1 MCTSN
6 SHSKAEKENN
16 QKGITMTD
24 ADGNKYF
31 VLGKY
36 RIKITEHFADDG
48 KSIGDLMSD
57 LIQAK
62 IKENI
67 TKTA

>member
-6 SHSKAEKENN
+6 SHSKTDEQNN
-16 QKGITMTD
+16 QKGITLTD

-31 VLGKY
+31 VLGKNK
-36 RIKITEHFADDG
+36 IKITEHFTNNG
-48 KSIGDLMSD
+48 KSIDELVTD
-57 LIQAK
+57 LIEAK

-67 TKTA
+67 TNTA